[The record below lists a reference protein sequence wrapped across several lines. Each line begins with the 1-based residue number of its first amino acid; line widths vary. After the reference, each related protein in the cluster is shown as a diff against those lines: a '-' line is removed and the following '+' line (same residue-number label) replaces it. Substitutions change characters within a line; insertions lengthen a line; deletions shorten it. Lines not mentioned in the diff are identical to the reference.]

1 MSELM
6 GAELMQSATQDA
18 TSRLPS
24 SISGRGWLVPIGGRM
39 ESRSILT
46 RFLALCGGPEA
57 HIAVLPTASNE
68 PDAREYYEELF
79 SRFEVGTVDVLPVRA
94 RVDAANPALL
104 ARLAEANGIFFTGGN
119 QLKLVTLLGGTPMA
133 AMLRAR
139 FAAGVHVAGTSAG
152 AACLSTQMIAFG
164 EEGTLPRAAM
174 VTTVAGLGLTDRFII
189 DQHFRERDRLGRLV
203 TAVAYNPIFVGLGVD
218 EDTAAFISPDDV
230 MHVVGSGSVTV
241 VDPFH
246 LDSTELLEALPGTP
260 VELPGMT
267 VHVMAA
273 GTVCDLDELTSQSS
287 SADPASSSSHADAHP
302 S

>member
-1 MSELM
+1 MSDVLVAGPVDEAM
-6 GAELMQSATQDA
+6 
-18 TSRLPS
+18 SRLPS

-39 ESRSILT
+39 TDPAIVT
-46 RFLALCGGPEA
+46 RFLALCGGPAA
-57 HIAVLPTASNE
+57 HIAILPTASNE
-68 PDAREYYEELF
+68 PDAREYYETLF
-79 SRFEVGTVDVLPVRA
+79 GRFDVGSVDVLPVHA
-94 RVDAANPALL
+94 RVDANDPALL
-104 ARLAEANGIFFTGGN
+104 ARLATATGIFFTGGN

-133 AMLRAR
+133 ALLRSR

-164 EEGTLPRAAM
+164 EEGKLPRAAM

-203 TAVAYNPIFVGLGVD
+203 TAVAYNPIFIGLGVD
-218 EDTAAFISPDDV
+218 EDTGAFISPDDV
-230 MHVVGSGSVTV
+230 MHVVGSGSVTI

-246 LDSTELLEALPGTP
+246 LDSTDLLEALPGTP

-267 VHVMAA
+267 VHVMPA
-273 GTVCDLDELTSQSS
+273 GTVCDLDDLTSQSS
-287 SADPASSSSHADAHP
+287 SADRASSSSHADARP